1 MRINQRPSI
10 PFAKCRRQVHLD
22 FHTGPAC
29 EKVGRDFDKKTFA
42 QTIKNAHINSMTVFA
57 KCYYPTKFGKMH
69 PHLDFDLLGA
79 QIKALHSVGARAPI
93 YLTMNWD
100 DYAGEIH
107 SEWVVV
113 EKSGTAKIRP
123 PLTAMSPQNGP
134 LGWTHVDVL
143 TGYGEYLVSQVREIL
158 DMYGDAVDGFFFDIC
173 TPQTNYSAMSQA
185 RMRSEGVEID
195 NDWAVWEYA
204 RMKYYA
210 YVKRLSDIVLK
221 ARPDASIFYNFSV
234 NPTLNLMLPY
244 QTHLE
249 IESPSLCDLRL
260 TVFSRHAAVMSR
272 QARTTKYTFLGMTGR
287 FHKAWGDFGGIKT
300 SHQLEYEVGTI
311 VAAGGLISVGDQLH
325 PHGVLDPAVYALIG
339 KCFGKIES
347 LEPWLNDAVTEAE
360 VALLAVGNMD
370 PAGKD
375 WDKYNSAHFSDLNGA
390 AQMFLEKG
398 VQFDVIEAATP
409 IADKYKV
416 LVLSDGSLI
425 SDDLRDRITEF
436 IVRGGKL
443 ILSGT
448 AVKNDIPAVP
458 VRYVSPAPTTPSYLR
473 LDTFLT
479 RLPSSELSCDYDY
492 VFYDT
497 AHVVEP
503 TTSTAES
510 FGTLSQ
516 ALFNRTWK
524 HLTSHAHAPVGD
536 SLGSPI
542 VVRDPS
548 VLYFAAPLL
557 GSFMQHDYWC
567 YRDIA
572 LAALEDWMPRRLI
585 VPRAPGWME
594 FSLHTQVLDTCKR
607 KVVHIVAYHPRR
619 TWQSTPHVDQGWS
632 VSGVGFRLLDVEG
645 WGLPKRVYLAPEEE
659 EMDFK
664 MNEEYV
670 DVELEKVEIHTV
682 VVVEW

>member
-1 MRINQRPSI
+1 MRPSI

-22 FHTGPAC
+22 FHTGPTC
-29 EKVGRDFDKKTFA
+29 ENVGRDFDKETFA
-42 QTIKNAHINSMTVFA
+42 QTVKNAHINSMTVFA

-69 PHLDFDLLGA
+69 PYLDFDLLGA
-79 QIKALHSVGARAPI
+79 QIEALHSVGARAPI

-113 EKSGTAKIRP
+113 EKSGIAKIRP
-123 PLTAMSPQNGP
+123 PLTAMF
-134 LGWTHVDVL
+134 GWAHVDVL

-173 TPQTNYSAMSQA
+173 APQTNYSAMSQA

-195 NDWAVWEYA
+195 NDGAVWEYV
-204 RMKYYA
+204 RVKYYA
-210 YVKRLSDIVLK
+210 YVKRLSDVVLK
-221 ARPDASIFYNFSV
+221 ARPDASIFYNSSV
-234 NPTLNLMLPY
+234 KPTLNLMLPY

-249 IESPSLCDLRL
+249 IESLP
-260 TVFSRHAAVMSR
+260 
-272 QARTTKYTFLGMTGR
+272 TGGW
-287 FHKAWGDFGGIKT
+287 AWGDFGGIKT

-325 PHGVLDPAVYALIG
+325 PHGVLDPAVYTLIG

-347 LEPWLNDAVTEAE
+347 LEPWLNGAVTEAE

-390 AQMFLEKG
+390 AQMFLERG
-398 VQFDVIEAATP
+398 VQFDVIEATTP
-409 IADKYKV
+409 IADKYKM

-436 IVRGGKL
+436 IARGGKL

-557 GSFMQHDYWC
+557 GSFMRNDYWC
-567 YRDIA
+567 YRDIV

-594 FSLHTQVLDTCKR
+594 FSLHVQVLGTCKR
-607 KVVHIVAYHPRR
+607 KIVHIVAYHPRR
-619 TWQSTPHVDQGWS
+619 TWQSKPHVDQGWS
-632 VSGVGFRLLDVEG
+632 VTGVGFRLLDAEG
-645 WGLPKRVYLAPEEE
+645 WGLPRRVYLAPEEE
-659 EMDFK
+659 EVEFK
-664 MNEEYV
+664 MKEGYV